1 MLIHCINKLEISFVV
16 NRKGKCWD
24 TSDQI
29 QQAVPPSL
37 CWKTLNFAL
46 VSTAP
51 ARLHCYILE
60 KAQLGLLK
68 PVLTQSYQVFLSYY
82 YVHINRWSL
91 KDTVKCRDYLKEKVE
106 SLGVGERTPCAPLAA
121 VQVIQFA
128 KEL

>member
-1 MLIHCINKLEISFVV
+1 MLSALQWFLMLIHCINKLEISV
-16 NRKGKCWD
+16 NIKGKCCD

-29 QQAVPPSL
+29 QQAVPPDVL
-37 CWKTLNFAL
+37 KDTNFAL

-82 YVHINRWSL
+82 VHINRWSL
-91 KDTVKCRDYLKEKVE
+91 KDTVKCRDY
-106 SLGVGERTPCAPLAA
+106 
-121 VQVIQFA
+121 
-128 KEL
+128 